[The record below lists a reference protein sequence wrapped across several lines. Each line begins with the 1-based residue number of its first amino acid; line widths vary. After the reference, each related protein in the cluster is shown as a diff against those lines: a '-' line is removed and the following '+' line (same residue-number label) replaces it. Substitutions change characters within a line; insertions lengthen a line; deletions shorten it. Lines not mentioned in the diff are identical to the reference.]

1 MTPLWTEDI
10 SILYEKRYIFEVL
23 PSKKFDFNRK
33 LNSLL
38 RLSIYYSLIMFFLDR
53 SNTNVVYIPLIV
65 GALTFLLKKFY
76 KNKSIESDNI
86 GNVDFVSEPVDKQI
100 INLNSSSGECRV
112 PTENNPLMNPPLF
125 GDRTSK
131 ACSSYNDKE
140 IQRNIE
146 KNFNKDLYK
155 DANDIFGKSN
165 SQRQF
170 YSVPGKSIPND
181 QESFAKWLYSTPPT
195 CKEGNGIQCTALSAE
210 YRGTGVGLA
219 QGPSGP

>member
-1 MTPLWTEDI
+1 MTPLWTENI

-23 PSKKFDFNRK
+23 PNKKFDFNRK

-38 RLSIYYSLIMFFLDR
+38 RLSIYYTIIMYLLDR
-53 SNTNVVYIPLIV
+53 TNTNTLFIPVIV
-65 GALTFLLKKFY
+65 AAITFVLKKFY
-76 KNKSIESDNI
+76 KNKVIEESTIIVNEGETI
-86 GNVDFVSEPVDKQI
+86 VDKE
-100 INLNSSSGECRV
+100 INMEDSDGCRMSS
-112 PTENNPLMNPPLF
+112 ENNPFMNPPLF
-125 GDRTSK
+125 NNSGNIKS
-131 ACSSYNDKE
+131 CQSYNNKE
-140 IQRNIE
+140 VQRQIE

-155 DANDIFGKSN
+155 DANDIFGKNN

-195 CKEGNGIQCTALSAE
+195 CKEGNGVQCSALSAE

>member
-1 MTPLWTEDI
+1 MTPLWSEKI

-53 SNTNVVYIPLIV
+53 TNTNVMYIPLIV
-65 GALTFLLKKFY
+65 AAITFTLKKFY
-76 KNKSIESDNI
+76 KPTNIKNLEIPSTEYSDINKEIN
-86 GNVDFVSEPVDKQI
+86 
-100 INLNSSSGECRV
+100 NLNPLNEGCRI
-112 PTENNPLMNPPLF
+112 PTKNNPFMNPPLF
-125 GDRTSK
+125 GDRTTE
-131 ACSSYNDKE
+131 ACSSYNQKS
-140 IQRNIE
+140 IQRDIE
-146 KNFNKDLYK
+146 KNFNEDLYR
-155 DANDIFGKSN
+155 DANDIFGKNN

-181 QESFAKWLYSTPPT
+181 QEAFANWLYSTPPT